1 MKNLSIRITNEQL
14 EFLNKGQWK
23 NKGDATRNII
33 DFFIESQKNGNNKI
47 LELKNTNKQLAFT
60 VQSMKLAL
68 DEREKRLEEKEEK
81 YIQVIKEK
89 DEKYSVLEL
98 VQREQ
103 ASIYQNVL
111 KQKDDLIDE
120 IKKMP
125 FWKRAFLKLA

>member
-1 MKNLSIRITNEQL
+1 MKNLSIRITKEQL
-14 EFLNKGQWK
+14 EFLNKGEWK
-23 NKGDATRNII
+23 NKGEAIREII
-33 DFFIESQKNGNNKI
+33 NFFIESQKNGNRKI
-47 LELKNTNKQLAFT
+47 MELENYNKQLSVT

-68 DEREKRLEEKEEK
+68 NEKEKRLEEKEEK

-89 DEKYSVLEL
+89 EEKYSILEL

-103 ASIYQNVL
+103 ASLYQMVL
-111 KQKDDLIDE
+111 KQKDDLLDD